1 MVSAVTGPRG
11 RDAVDYEEL
20 LETLRSRDI
29 VRAEWTVYY
38 YNDEDTSDGGTLSF
52 ADGSTTPFDHDTEN
66 DIYEALVYDV
76 SCDGRLSDTSGVFVL
91 DAGSGMLERAA
102 DVFFDFEQQLDD
114 EEEGIEKDEDEY
126 MTVTPLPEPERDR
139 LKLVG

>member
-1 MVSAVTGPRG
+1 MG
-11 RDAVDYEEL
+11 YEEL
-20 LETLRSRDI
+20 LEMLRSRNI

-52 ADGSTTPFDHDTEN
+52 ADGSTTPFDYDTEN

-91 DAGSGMLERAA
+91 DAESGIVERAA
-102 DVFFDFEQQLDD
+102 DVFFDFEQQIDD
-114 EEEGIEKDEDEY
+114 EEEGIEKEEDEY
-126 MTVTPLPEPERDR
+126 MTVTPLSEPERDR
-139 LKLVG
+139 LTLES

>member
-1 MVSAVTGPRG
+1 M
-11 RDAVDYEEL
+11 DYGEL
-20 LETLRSRDI
+20 LETLRARDI

-38 YNDEDTSDGGTLSF
+38 YNDEDTSEGGTLRF
-52 ADGSTTPFDHDTEN
+52 ADGSTTPFDYDTEE

-91 DAGSGMLERAA
+91 DTESGTVERAA
-102 DVFFDFEQQLDD
+102 DVFFDFERQLDD

-126 MTVTPLPEPERDR
+126 MTLTPLPEAERDR
-139 LKLVG
+139 LRLVG

>member
-1 MVSAVTGPRG
+1 M
-11 RDAVDYEEL
+11 DYEGL
-20 LETLRSRDI
+20 LEMLHARNV
-29 VRAEWTVYY
+29 VRAEWTVYF

-52 ADGSTTPFDHDTEN
+52 ADGSTTAFDYDTEK

-91 DAGSGMLERAA
+91 DAASETVERTA
-102 DVFFDFEQQLDD
+102 DVFFDFERQLED
-114 EEEGIEKDEDEY
+114 EEEGIEKVEDEY
-126 MTVTPLPEPERDR
+126 MTVTPLPEPDQDR

>member
-1 MVSAVTGPRG
+1 MVSAVTGPKG

-20 LETLRSRDI
+20 LEMLRSRDI

-91 DAGSGMLERAA
+91 DAGSGTLERAA

>member
-1 MVSAVTGPRG
+1 M
-11 RDAVDYEEL
+11 DYGEL
-20 LETLRSRDI
+20 LETLRARDI

-38 YNDEDTSDGGTLSF
+38 YNDEDTSEGGTLRF
-52 ADGSTTPFDHDTEN
+52 ADGSTTPFDYDTEE

-91 DAGSGMLERAA
+91 DTESGTVERAA
-102 DVFFDFEQQLDD
+102 DVFFDFERQLDD

-126 MTVTPLPEPERDR
+126 MTVTPLPDPERDR

>member
-1 MVSAVTGPRG
+1 MG
-11 RDAVDYEEL
+11 YEEL
-20 LETLRSRDI
+20 LETLRARNV
-29 VRAEWTVYY
+29 VREQWTVYY

-52 ADGSTTPFDHDTEN
+52 ADGSTAPFDYDSEE

-76 SCDGRLSDTSGVFVL
+76 SCDGRLSDTAAVFVL
-91 DAGSGMLERAA
+91 DAESGILERAA

-139 LKLVG
+139 LALES

>member
-1 MVSAVTGPRG
+1 M
-11 RDAVDYEEL
+11 DYEEL
-20 LETLRSRDI
+20 LEMLRARNV
-29 VRAEWTVYY
+29 VRVEWTVYY

-52 ADGSTTPFDHDTEN
+52 ADGSTTPFDYDTEN

-91 DAGSGMLERAA
+91 HAESGIVERAA
-102 DVFFDFEQQLDD
+102 DVFFDFEQQIDD

-126 MTVTPLPEPERDR
+126 MTVTPLPEAEQDR